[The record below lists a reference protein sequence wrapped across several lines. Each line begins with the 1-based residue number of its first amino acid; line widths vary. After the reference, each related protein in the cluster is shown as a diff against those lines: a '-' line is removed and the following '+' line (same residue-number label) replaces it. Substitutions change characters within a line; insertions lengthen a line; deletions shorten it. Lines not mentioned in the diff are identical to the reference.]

1 MTDLLKKLTSIPAV
15 SGNEKEIRE
24 FILKEVS
31 PFAECRVDKNGNII
45 CFKKGKKSAV
55 KKVMLDAHMDEVG
68 IIASSYTSDGFIKFQ
83 MVGSIETSVM
93 LCRSVVFE
101 NGVRGV
107 VGLKPVHLS
116 GKDEREKLPGADS
129 LYIDIGA
136 SNEQEA
142 KELVS
147 LGSTAVFESDFSN
160 LSDNT
165 VKARA
170 IDDRAGCAILITL
183 LKEEAEYDFYG
194 VFSVLEEVGARGART
209 AAYEIDPDAAIILE
223 ATTAADLHGV
233 LKENTICKL
242 GDGPAISFMDR
253 STLYDRRLYDEAL
266 SCSVKCQV
274 KAMVAGGNNA
284 GAIHLTR
291 SGIPSLAISIP
302 CRYIHSPSCV
312 ANTKDMNNALL
323 LSKEMLKRI
332 ASGKIL

>member
-15 SGNEKEIRE
+15 SGNEEELRN

-31 PFAECRVDKNGNII
+31 PFAECKVDKNGNII
-45 CFKKGKKSAV
+45 CFKKGKKPAA

-83 MVGSIETSVM
+83 TVGGIETSVM
-93 LCRSVVFE
+93 LCRSVKFE

-116 GKDEREKLPGADS
+116 SKDERKKLPSADS
-129 LYIDIGA
+129 LYVDIGA
-136 SNEQEA
+136 TSEQEA
-142 KELVS
+142 KELVK
-147 LGSTAVFESDFSN
+147 LGTTAVFESDFIK

-165 VKARA
+165 FKARA
-170 IDDRAGCAILITL
+170 IDDRAGCAILISL
-183 LKEEAEYDFYG
+183 LKEDAEYDFYG

-233 LKENTICKL
+233 EKENTVCKL
-242 GDGPAISFMDR
+242 GQGPAISFMDR
-253 STLYDRRLYDEAL
+253 STLYDRRLYDEAI
-266 SCSVKCQV
+266 SSAVKCQT

-284 GAIHLTR
+284 GGIHLTR
-291 SGIPSLAISIP
+291 SGIPSLAISVP

-312 ANTKDMNNALL
+312 ANLEDINNALL
-323 LSKEMLKRI
+323 LSKEMLSKI
-332 ASGKIL
+332 ASGNLV

>member
-1 MTDLLKKLTSIPAV
+1 MTNLLEKLTSIHAV
-15 SGNEKEIRE
+15 SGNEEKIRN

-31 PFAECRVDKNGNII
+31 AFAECRIDKNGNLI
-45 CFKKGKKSAV
+45 CFKKGKKRAV

-68 IIASSYTSDGFIKFQ
+68 LIASSYTSDGFIKFQ
-83 MVGSIETSVM
+83 TVGGIETAVM

-116 GKDEREKLPGADS
+116 GKEESKKLPDADS

-136 SNEQEA
+136 SSEQEA
-142 KELVS
+142 KNLVK
-147 LGSTAVFESDFSN
+147 LGTTAVFESDFVK

-170 IDDRAGCAILITL
+170 IDDRVGCAILISL
-183 LKEEAEYDFYG
+183 LKEESECDFYG

-209 AAYEIDPDAAIILE
+209 AAYEINPDAAIILE

-233 LKENTICKL
+233 ENENAVCKL
-242 GDGPAISFMDR
+242 GDGPAVSFMDR
-253 STLYDRRLYDEAL
+253 STLYDRRLYDSAL
-266 SCSVKCQV
+266 SSSVKCQV
-274 KAMVAGGNNA
+274 KSMVAGGNNA

-312 ANTKDMNNALL
+312 ANFEDIDNALL
-323 LSKEMLKRI
+323 LSKEMLTKI
-332 ASGKIL
+332 ALGNLL